1 MPENAGGMLLRPLR
15 AAARRQRLRHPAQT
29 VAAAFAVGILVGTVL
44 LSLPAARAG
53 PGAAPLHVATFTATS
68 AVCVTGLT
76 VVDTPSYWSGFGH
89 VVILVLIQMGGLGFM
104 VLASL
109 LALAL
114 SRRIGLRQR
123 LLAQTEINVAE
134 LGETRRVLLGVAG
147 FSVAFEV
154 LAAVVLTGRLWLGY
168 GEPLGRAAWL
178 GLFHSVSAF
187 NNAGFA
193 LYSDNLVGFV
203 DDGWVSLTVT
213 LAVIAGGLGFPV
225 LIELLRTP
233 GRPHRWSLHTK
244 LTLAMTGVLLAVGT
258 LAILGFEWSNPAT
271 FGRLDLPGKLLAG
284 FFHGANPRSAGFN
297 SVDYADM
304 TEPSWLVTEVL
315 MFIGAGSAGTSGG
328 IRVTTFVVLLL
339 MVAAEARGL
348 STVNAFGRRIP
359 QGAQRQALAVT
370 LIGLGAVVVATLVIT
385 AQSGLPMS
393 RTTFEAFSAFGSTG
407 LTTGITAELPTA
419 SQNLLILLMFLG
431 RTGPITLATALALRD
446 REPRYRYPEERPI
459 IG

>member
-1 MPENAGGMLLRPLR
+1 MPENARGMLLRPLR

-89 VVILVLIQMGGLGFM
+89 VVILVLVQMGGLGFM

-147 FSVAFEV
+147 FSVACEV

-187 NNAGFA
+187 NTAGFA

>member
-1 MPENAGGMLLRPLR
+1 MPENAHGMRPTLLRDLV
-15 AAARRQRLRHPAQT
+15 RRHRKRHPAQT
-29 VAAAFAVGILVGTVL
+29 VAAAFVVGILVGTVL

-53 PGAAPLHVATFTATS
+53 PGAAPLQVATFTATS
-68 AVCVTGLT
+68 AVCVTGL
-76 VVDTPSYWSGFGH
+76 VVTDTATYWSGFGQ
-89 VVILVLIQMGGLGFM
+89 VVILVLIQVGGLGFM

-114 SRRIGLRQR
+114 SRRLGLGQR
-123 LLAQTEINVAE
+123 LLAQTEINVTR
-134 LGETRRVLLGVAG
+134 LGETRRVVLAVAV
-147 FSVAFEV
+147 FSLAFEL
-154 LAAVVLTGRLWLGY
+154 LAAVVLTGRLWLSY
-168 GEPLGRAAWL
+168 GEPFGRAAWL
-178 GLFHSVSAF
+178 GVFHSVSAF
-187 NNAGFA
+187 NNAGFG

-225 LIELLRTP
+225 LIELVRHP
-233 GRPHRWSLHTK
+233 ARPARWSLHTK
-244 LTLAMTGVLLAVGT
+244 LTLTMTWVLLAAGT
-258 LAILGFEWSNPAT
+258 LALLGLEWSNPRT
-271 FGRLDLPGKLLAG
+271 FGPLDLPGKLLAG
-284 FFHGANPRSAGFN
+284 FFHGANPRTAGFN
-297 SVDYADM
+297 SVDYAAM
-304 TEPSWLVTEVL
+304 GETSWLVTDIL

-328 IRVTTFVVLLL
+328 IRVTTFAVLVL

-348 STVNAFGRRIP
+348 TTVNVFGRRVP
-359 QGAQRQALAVT
+359 GVAQRQALTVA
-370 LIGLGAVVVATLVIT
+370 LIGLGAVVLATMAIT

-393 RTTFEAFSAFGSTG
+393 RTLFESFSAFGTVG

-431 RTGPITLATALALRD
+431 RTGPITLATALALRE

>member
-1 MPENAGGMLLRPLR
+1 MPENAGGMLRIPALGAVRRRP
-15 AAARRQRLRHPAQT
+15 RHPAQN

-44 LSLPAARAG
+44 LLLPPARAG
-53 PGAAPLHVATFTATS
+53 PGGAPLHVATFTATS

-76 VVDTPSYWSGFGH
+76 VVDTATYWSTLGQ
-89 VVILVLIQMGGLGFM
+89 VIILLLVQVGGLGFM

-114 SRRIGLRQR
+114 SRRLGLRQR
-123 LLAQTEINVAE
+123 LLAQTEINVVE
-134 LGETRRVLLGVAG
+134 LGETRRVLLGVAI

-154 LAAVVLTGRLWLGY
+154 VTAAVLTGRLWLGY
-168 GEPLGRAAWL
+168 GEPFGRAAWY

-225 LIELLRTP
+225 LLELLRASR
-233 GRPHRWSLHTK
+233 RPSRWSLHTK
-244 LTLAMTGVLLAVGT
+244 LTLTMTWILLATGT
-258 LAILGFEWSNPAT
+258 LAVLGFEWSNPAT
-271 FGRLDLPGKLLAG
+271 FGPLDVPGKLLAG
-284 FFHGANPRSAGFN
+284 FFQGANPRTAGFN
-297 SVDYADM
+297 TVDYAAM
-304 TEPSWLVTEVL
+304 GESSWLVTDIL
-315 MFIGAGSAGTSGG
+315 MFIGAGSAGTTGG
-328 IRVTTFVVLLL
+328 IRVTTFAVLVL
-339 MVAAEARGL
+339 MVAAEARGR

-359 QGAQRQALAVT
+359 EGAQRQALSVT
-370 LIGLGAVVVATLVIT
+370 LIGLGAVVAATLAIT
-385 AQSGLPMS
+385 AQSGLPLS
-393 RTTFEAFSAFGSTG
+393 RTLFEAFSAFGTVG
-407 LTTGITAELPTA
+407 LTTGITPQLPVP

-431 RTGPITLATALALRD
+431 RTGPITLATALALRE

>member
-1 MPENAGGMLLRPLR
+1 MPENAGGMLRIPALGAVRRRP
-15 AAARRQRLRHPAQT
+15 RHPAQN

-44 LSLPAARAG
+44 LLLPPARAG
-53 PGAAPLHVATFTATS
+53 PGGAPLHVATFTATS

-76 VVDTPSYWSGFGH
+76 VVDTATYWTTLGQ
-89 VVILVLIQMGGLGFM
+89 VIILLLIQAGGLGFM
-104 VLASL
+104 ALASL

-114 SRRIGLRQR
+114 SRRLGLRQR
-123 LLAQTEINVAE
+123 LLAQTEINVVE
-134 LGETRRVLLGVAG
+134 LGETRRVLLGVAT

-154 LAAVVLTGRLWLGY
+154 VTAAVLTGRLWLGY
-168 GEPLGRAAWL
+168 GEPFGRAAWY

-225 LIELLRTP
+225 LLELLRASR
-233 GRPHRWSLHTK
+233 RPSRWSLHTK
-244 LTLAMTGVLLAVGT
+244 LTLTMTWILLATGT
-258 LAILGFEWSNPAT
+258 LAVLGFEWSNPAT
-271 FGRLDLPGKLLAG
+271 FGPLDVPGKLLAG
-284 FFHGANPRSAGFN
+284 FFQGANPRTAGFN
-297 SVDYADM
+297 TVDYAEM
-304 TEPSWLVTEVL
+304 GETSWLVTEVL
-315 MFIGAGSAGTSGG
+315 MFIGAGSAGTTGG
-328 IRVTTFVVLLL
+328 IRVTTFAVLVL
-339 MVAAEARGL
+339 MVAAEARGR

-370 LIGLGAVVVATLVIT
+370 LIGLGAVVAATLAIT
-385 AQSGLPMS
+385 AQSGLPLS
-393 RTTFEAFSAFGSTG
+393 GTLFEAFSAFGTVG
-407 LTTGITAELPTA
+407 LTTGITPQLPVP

-431 RTGPITLATALALRD
+431 RTGPITLATALALRE

>member
-1 MPENAGGMLLRPLR
+1 MPENAGGMLLRPFR
-15 AAARRQRLRHPAQT
+15 ATRRRQRLRHPAQT
-29 VAAAFAVGILVGTVL
+29 VAAAFAVGILVGTLL

-68 AVCVTGLT
+68 AVCVTGLVIT
-76 VVDTPSYWSGFGH
+76 DTPTYWSTFGH
-89 VVILVLIQMGGLGFM
+89 GVILVLVQAGGLGFM

-114 SRRIGLRQR
+114 SRRLGLRQR
-123 LLAQTEINVAE
+123 LLAQAEINVTE
-134 LGETRRVLLGVAG
+134 LGETRRLLLAVAV

-154 LAAVVLTGRLWLGY
+154 VTAAVLTGRLWLGY
-168 GEPLGRAAWL
+168 GEPAGRAAWL

-203 DDGWVSLTVT
+203 DDGWISLTVT

-225 LIELLRTP
+225 LVELVRAP
-233 GRPHRWSLHTK
+233 GRPHSWSLHTK
-244 LTLAMTGVLLAVGT
+244 LTLTMTWVLLAAGT

-271 FGRLDLPGKLLAG
+271 FGPLDLPGKLLAG

-297 SVDYADM
+297 SIEYAHM
-304 TEPSWLVTEVL
+304 TETSWLVTEVL

-328 IRVTTFVVLLL
+328 IRVTTFVVLVL
-339 MVAAEARGL
+339 MVSAEARGL

-359 QGAQRQALAVT
+359 LGAQRQALAVT
-370 LIGLGAVVVATLVIT
+370 LIGLGAVVLATLVIT
-385 AQSGLPMS
+385 AQSGLPLS
-393 RTTFEAFSAFGSTG
+393 RTTFEAFSAFGSAG
-407 LTTGITAELPTA
+407 LTTGITAELPLP

>member
-1 MPENAGGMLLRPLR
+1 LDT
-15 AAARRQRLRHPAQT
+15 ARRRRPRHPAQR
-29 VAAAFAVGILVGTVL
+29 VVAAFAVGILVGTL
-44 LSLPAARAG
+44 LLLLPHARAG
-53 PGAAPLHVATFTATS
+53 PGGAPLHVATFTATS

-76 VVDTPSYWSGFGH
+76 VVDTATYWSTLGQ
-89 VVILVLIQMGGLGFM
+89 VIIMLLVQVGGLGFM

-114 SRRIGLRQR
+114 SRRLGLRQR
-123 LLAQTEINVAE
+123 LLAQTEINVVE
-134 LGETRRVLLGVAG
+134 LGETRRVLLGVAA

-168 GEPLGRAAWL
+168 GEPFGRAAWY

-225 LIELLRTP
+225 LIELIREP
-233 GRPHRWSLHTK
+233 ASPRRWSLHTK
-244 LTLAMTGVLLAVGT
+244 LTLTTTWVLLAAGT
-258 LAILGFEWSNPAT
+258 LAILAFEWSNPAT

-284 FFHGANPRSAGFN
+284 FFHGASPRSSGFN
-297 SVDYADM
+297 TVDYAEM
-304 TEPSWLVTEVL
+304 GETSWLVTEVL
-315 MFIGAGSAGTSGG
+315 MFIGAGSAGTTGG
-328 IRVTTFVVLLL
+328 IRVTTFAVLVL
-339 MVAAEARGL
+339 MVAAEARGR
-348 STVNAFGRRIP
+348 STVNAFRRRIP
-359 QGAQRQALAVT
+359 QAAQRQALTIT
-370 LIGLGAVVVATLVIT
+370 LIGLGAVVAATLAIT
-385 AQSGLPMS
+385 AQSGLPLS
-393 RTTFEAFSAFGSTG
+393 RTTFEAFSAFGSAG
-407 LTTGITAELPTA
+407 MTTGITPQLPLS
-419 SQNLLILLMFLG
+419 SQNILILLMFLG
-431 RTGPITLATALALRD
+431 RTGPITLATALALRE

>member
-44 LSLPAARAG
+44 LALPAARAG
-53 PGAAPLHVATFTATS
+53 PEAAPLQVATFTATS
-68 AVCVTGLT
+68 AVCVTGL
-76 VVDTPSYWSGFGH
+76 VVTDTATYWSTFGQ
-89 VVILVLIQMGGLGFM
+89 VVILVLIQAGGLGFM

-114 SRRIGLRQR
+114 SRRLGLGQR
-123 LLAQTEINVAE
+123 LLAQTEINVNR
-134 LGETRRVLLGVAG
+134 LGELRRVLLAVAA
-147 FSVAFEV
+147 FSLAFEL
-154 LAAVVLTGRLWLGY
+154 LAAVVLTGRLWLSY
-168 GEPLGRAAWL
+168 GEPFGRAAWL
-178 GLFHSVSAF
+178 GVFHSVSAF

-225 LIELLRTP
+225 LIELVRAP
-233 GRPHRWSLHTK
+233 ARPARWSLHTK
-244 LTLAMTGVLLAVGT
+244 VTLAMTWVLLAAGT
-258 LAILGFEWSNPAT
+258 LAMLGLEWSNPRT
-271 FGRLDLPGKLLAG
+271 FGPLDLPGKLLAG
-284 FFHGANPRSAGFN
+284 FFHGAGPRTAGFN
-297 SVDYADM
+297 SVDYGAM
-304 TEPSWLVTEVL
+304 GETSWLVTDIL

-328 IRVTTFVVLLL
+328 IRVTTFAVLVL

-348 STVNAFGRRIP
+348 TTVNAFGRRIP
-359 QGAQRQALAVT
+359 GTAQRQALAVA
-370 LIGLGAVVVATLVIT
+370 LIGLAAVVLATMAIT
-385 AQSGLPMS
+385 AQSGLPLS
-393 RTTFEAFSAFGSTG
+393 RTLFESFSAFGTVG

-431 RTGPITLATALALRD
+431 RTGPITLATAFALRD

>member
-1 MPENAGGMLLRPLR
+1 MLLRPLR

-89 VVILVLIQMGGLGFM
+89 VVILVLVQMGGLGFM

-147 FSVAFEV
+147 FSVALEV

>member
-1 MPENAGGMLLRPLR
+1 MPENARGMRPRLLRDLV
-15 AAARRQRLRHPAQT
+15 RRHRTRHPAQT

-53 PGAAPLHVATFTATS
+53 PGAAPLQVATFTATS
-68 AVCVTGLT
+68 AVCVTGL
-76 VVDTPSYWSGFGH
+76 VVTDTATYWSGFGH
-89 VVILVLIQMGGLGFM
+89 VVILVLIQVGGLGFM
-104 VLASL
+104 ALASL
-109 LALAL
+109 LALAM
-114 SRRIGLRQR
+114 SRRLGLHQR
-123 LLAQTEINVAE
+123 LLTQTEINVTR
-134 LGETRRVLLGVAG
+134 LGETRRVLLAVGA
-147 FSVAFEV
+147 FSLAFEL
-154 LAAVVLTGRLWLGY
+154 LAAVVLTGRLWLTY

-225 LIELLRTP
+225 LIELLRAPARP
-233 GRPHRWSLHTK
+233 GRWSLHTK
-244 LTLAMTGVLLAVGT
+244 LTLTMTWVLLAVGT
-258 LAILGFEWSNPAT
+258 LAIGALEWSNPAT
-271 FGRLDLPGKLLAG
+271 FGPLDLPGKLLAA
-284 FFHGANPRSAGFN
+284 FFHGAGPRTAGFN
-297 SVDYADM
+297 SVDYGAM
-304 TEPSWLVTEVL
+304 GETSWLVTDIL

-328 IRVTTFVVLLL
+328 IRVTTFAVLVL

-348 STVNAFGRRIP
+348 TTVNAFGRRIP
-359 QGAQRQALAVT
+359 STAQRQALAVT
-370 LIGLGAVVVATLVIT
+370 LIGLGAVVLATMAIT

-393 RTTFEAFSAFGSTG
+393 QTLFEAFSAFGTVG

-431 RTGPITLATALALRD
+431 RTGPITLATALALRE